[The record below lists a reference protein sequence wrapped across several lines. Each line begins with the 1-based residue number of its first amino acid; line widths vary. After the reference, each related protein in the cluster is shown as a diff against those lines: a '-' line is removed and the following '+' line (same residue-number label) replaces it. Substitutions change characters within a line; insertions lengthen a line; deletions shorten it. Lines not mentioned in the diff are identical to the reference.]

1 MICARN
7 DDSREWFSP
16 TDDQLQEMYDAVHEN
31 VHHDDSML
39 VGLNAFTDQNDIC
52 CVCLS
57 TINMPVF
64 NTFRQLIRDYVGLD
78 GYIWETFSKMAFMKP
93 NAATIYVAKRNRRY
107 IHRRLF
113 REIFRNSPRL
123 LCDYIYMY
131 KHTFNEDLPGK
142 PKRKGDSIIV
152 IGGEDFM
159 DKLSRFP
166 EGQSFYVNDDWSP
179 MIRGGN

>member
-1 MICARN
+1 
-7 DDSREWFSP
+7 
-16 TDDQLQEMYDAVHEN
+16 MYDAVHEN

-64 NTFRQLIRDYVGLD
+64 NTFRQLIREYVGLD
-78 GYIWETFSKMAFMKP
+78 GYIWETFSKMAFMKR
-93 NAATIYVAKRNRRY
+93 NAATIYVAKWNRRY

-113 REIFRNSPRL
+113 REIFRNTPNF

-131 KHTFNEDLPGK
+131 KHTFTEDLPGK
-142 PKRKGDSIIV
+142 PKRT
-152 IGGEDFM
+152 
-159 DKLSRFP
+159 
-166 EGQSFYVNDDWSP
+166 
-179 MIRGGN
+179 